1 MAAAKKQKWYVV
13 WTGNSPGIYTT
24 WDEAKKQIHGVAGAQ
39 YKSYESHSEAKEAFE
54 TGPVR
59 LAAKR
64 PTPTVRG
71 CILPSFAVDAACD
84 MTTGVMEYR
93 GVDVETGAEIF
104 RMGPYLDSS
113 NNLGEFLAIVHG
125 LALLKQKGFDMPI
138 YSDSVN
144 AINWIKQKKCKT
156 KLPRDAKTTVHVDE
170 RFAGR
175 FRRVVSLPD
184 DIDPNAVSAAY
195 TDGVL
200 HVSVKRR
207 QRAQPRRIEVQ

>member
-1 MAAAKKQKWYVV
+1 MASAKKQKWYVV
-13 WTGNSPGIYTT
+13 WSGHRPGIYTT

-113 NNLGEFLAIVHG
+113 NNLGEFLAIVHCLAFCKQRG
-125 LALLKQKGFDMPI
+125 LVEPI
-138 YSDSVN
+138 YTDSRT
-144 AINWIKQKKCKT
+144 ALAWIRHRK
-156 KLPRDAKTTVHVDE
+156 AKTTVLRTAGNKPVFDLIE
-170 RFAGR
+170 RAEQWLEKNTYPNRVLKWETKEWGENPADFGR
-175 FRRVVSLPD
+175 
-184 DIDPNAVSAAY
+184 
-195 TDGVL
+195 
-200 HVSVKRR
+200 K
-207 QRAQPRRIEVQ
+207 

>member
-13 WTGNSPGIYTT
+13 WTGNSPGIYTS
-24 WDEAKKQIHGVAGAQ
+24 WDEAKKQIHGVTGAQ

-64 PTPTVRG
+64 PSPTVRG

-113 NNLGEFLAIVHG
+113 NNLGEFLAIVHCLAFCKQRG
-125 LALLKQKGFDMPI
+125 LVEPI
-138 YSDSVN
+138 YTDSRT
-144 AINWIKQKKCKT
+144 ALAWIRHRK
-156 KLPRDAKTTVHVDE
+156 AKTTVQRTPGNKPVFDLIE
-170 RFAGR
+170 RAEQWLEKNTYPNRVLKWETKQWGENPADFGR
-175 FRRVVSLPD
+175 
-184 DIDPNAVSAAY
+184 
-195 TDGVL
+195 
-200 HVSVKRR
+200 K
-207 QRAQPRRIEVQ
+207 